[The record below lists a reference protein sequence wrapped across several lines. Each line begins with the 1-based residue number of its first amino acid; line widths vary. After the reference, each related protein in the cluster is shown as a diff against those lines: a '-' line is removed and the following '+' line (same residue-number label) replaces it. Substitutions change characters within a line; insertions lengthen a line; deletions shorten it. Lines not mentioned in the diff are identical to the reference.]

1 MKTFDE
7 LLPLVRARLGN
18 FREGHRFRHTMGVV
32 DTAAALAKIWGA
44 DAEKARI
51 AALLHDATKH
61 DDPDAQRKTVAARFG
76 DDAVKAWPR
85 QLLHGLSAVVF
96 AEEECGD
103 SDPEILLAIQN
114 HSDGRPAMTLL
125 EKIIFCA
132 DYLEPGRG
140 PDPEGL
146 RVLATKDLDKTV
158 ARIVR
163 DTLGHVAKTGLE
175 IAPLSLETEKYY
187 DRYLEDSE

>member
-1 MKTFDE
+1 MKTYEE
-7 LLPLVRARLGN
+7 LLPLVRAKLGN

-32 DTAAALAKIWGA
+32 ETAAALAKVWGA
-44 DAEKARI
+44 NVEKARI

-61 DDPDAQRKTVAARFG
+61 DDLDAQRKAVAARFG
-76 DDAVKAWPR
+76 EDTMKSWPR

-96 AEEECGD
+96 AEQECGIT
-103 SDPEILLAIQN
+103 DPEILLAIQN
-114 HSDGRPAMTLL
+114 HSVGRPAMTLM
-125 EKIIFCA
+125 EKIIFAA

-140 PDPEGL
+140 EDPEGL

-163 DTLGHVAKTGLE
+163 ETLGHVAKTGLE

-187 DRYLEDSE
+187 DRFLEDTE